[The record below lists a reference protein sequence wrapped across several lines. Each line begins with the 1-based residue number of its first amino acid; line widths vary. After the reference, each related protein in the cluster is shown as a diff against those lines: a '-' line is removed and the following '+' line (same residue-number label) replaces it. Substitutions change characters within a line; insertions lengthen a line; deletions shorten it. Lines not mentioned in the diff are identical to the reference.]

1 MTQLTA
7 LGVSHLTDDC
17 ELNAVRDLN
26 QLRTLKLDH
35 GRLTDKGLRV
45 LKNLTALRSLSL
57 QYCNSITNK
66 GLKAGMLPL
75 SRHSLAQVD
84 VKGCRLIN
92 SANNMK
98 VACCLLLNLAQ
109 APAPMAPHAWP
120 QW

>member
-1 MTQLTA
+1 MR
-7 LGVSHLTDDC
+7 
-17 ELNAVRDLN
+17 RDLN

-92 SANNMK
+92 SVSTLTDLAALTSMHSDPQCEHSALCTG
-98 VACCLLLNLAQ
+98 VAGYVASLSSRREHIAAMLSS
-109 APAPMAPHAWP
+109 
-120 QW
+120 